1 MNRKV
6 YINPKQYSVL
16 KESEWNLHYGGYD
29 NGYGGGGHNMKPHM
43 SDNKHVMVGRDTGH
57 FGSGTYFSTY
67 SFSDTQSQPLRDSM
81 NNQDPN
87 FIQIGDNV
95 YRVDLDLY
103 KNLYRVRSKKQGDIL
118 YTMMKNLNMMY
129 NKICHYMGNF
139 EDGSHANY
147 NNAINYQIISK

>member
-16 KESEWNLHYGGYD
+16 KVSEWNLHYGGYD
-29 NGYGGGGHNMKPHM
+29 NGYGHGGHNMKPHM
-43 SDNKHVMVGRDTGH
+43 SDNKYVMVGRDTGH

-81 NNQDPN
+81 NNPDPN

-103 KNLYRVRSKKQGDIL
+103 KNL
-118 YTMMKNLNMMY
+118 
-129 NKICHYMGNF
+129 
-139 EDGSHANY
+139 
-147 NNAINYQIISK
+147 

>member
-29 NGYGGGGHNMKPHM
+29 NGYGHGGHSMKPHM

-67 SFSDTQSQPLRDSM
+67 SFSLILLFSIIC
-81 NNQDPN
+81 N
-87 FIQIGDNV
+87 FIPFLNF
-95 YRVDLDLY
+95 
-103 KNLYRVRSKKQGDIL
+103 KNFLI
-118 YTMMKNLNMMY
+118 
-129 NKICHYMGNF
+129 IC
-139 EDGSHANY
+139 
-147 NNAINYQIISK
+147 IC